1 MTSSPGRRSFDQALK
16 GILLRGHDGVLALV
30 APDLTF
36 RGERSP
42 ELPAVARRADVVWEV
57 ADAGGQPG
65 GLHIEV
71 QTEPDA
77 QIGERLAEYAIRL
90 WRRDHLPLRSLVIC
104 LRPTQS
110 LPESPFV
117 VEFGGRE
124 TLRFHFDV
132 VRLWEIPAERVLET
146 PYVDLWPLAGV
157 MAGVTEGS
165 VVAAAR
171 QIATAPVEEQERS
184 DLLELLA
191 LLAGLRLPA
200 RAMLDAL
207 RKEPMIEDLLRHS
220 SVAQALIEEGRD
232 EGLRQGRDEGLN
244 EGMRES
250 VRLAIEGR
258 LGPLDEELRT
268 AIERADQTTLRNVLA
283 HVAADTPEQLRARL
297 GLT

>member
-1 MTSSPGRRSFDQALK
+1 
-16 GILLRGHDGVLALV
+16 V
-30 APDLTF
+30 
-36 RGERSP
+36 
-42 ELPAVARRADVVWEV
+42 
-57 ADAGGQPG
+57 
-65 GLHIEV
+65 
-71 QTEPDA
+71 
-77 QIGERLAEYAIRL
+77 
-90 WRRDHLPLRSLVIC
+90 
-104 LRPTQS
+104 
-110 LPESPFV
+110 PESPFV

-146 PYVDLWPLAGV
+146 PYVDLWPLAGA

-165 VVAAAR
+165 VLAAAR

-207 RKEPMIEDLLRHS
+207 RREPMIEDILRHS

-232 EGLRQGRDEGLN
+232 EGLN

-250 VRLAIEGR
+250 VRLVIEGQ
-258 LGPLDEELRT
+258 LGPLDDELRA
-268 AIERADQTTLRNVLA
+268 AIERADQTTLRVVLA
-283 HVAADTPEQLRARL
+283 HVATDTPEQLRARL
-297 GLT
+297 GLG